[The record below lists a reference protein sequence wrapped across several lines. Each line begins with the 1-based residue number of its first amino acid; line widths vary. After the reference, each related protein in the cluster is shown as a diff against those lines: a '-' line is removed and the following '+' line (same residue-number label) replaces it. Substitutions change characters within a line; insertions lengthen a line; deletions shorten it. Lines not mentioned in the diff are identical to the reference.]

1 MATKK
6 ILVVDDDLNMASL
19 LSDIL
24 EVLHCQTKQA
34 YDGEQ
39 ALRLLKEEQ
48 YDMVIT
54 DVRMPKMSGINLLK
68 VVKHNYPKLPVVLM
82 TGFSLGTS
90 GASGTSGTSQHIL
103 VTEQAD
109 AFLRKPFKVEDIEKL
124 LKKLLKF
131 PG

>member
-1 MATKK
+1 METKK
-6 ILVVDDDLNMASL
+6 ILIVDDNLNMASL

-54 DVRMPKMSGINLLK
+54 DLRMPKMSGINLLK
-68 VVKHNYPKLPVVLM
+68 VVKDNYPKLPVVVI
-82 TGFSLGTS
+82 TGFSL
-90 GASGTSGTSQHIL
+90 GTSGTSQHIL
-103 VTEQAD
+103 VTEKAD
-109 AFLRKPFKVEDIEKL
+109 AFLRKPFEVEDIKKL
-124 LKKLLKF
+124 LKKLLNYSA
-131 PG
+131 